1 MGLWSLQGDA
11 SINMLSI
18 DKGWVFSKP
27 LQCLLEIR
35 APRRSDPTK
44 GGLWGFLEGIWTG
57 RFTFRL
63 STLSLHNNT
72 TAYKTYNFEFA
83 FCSEGLPKFL
93 LLLFNELELDLKD
106 K

>member
-1 MGLWSLQGDA
+1 MKVRFFQ
-11 SINMLSI
+11 NP
-18 DKGWVFSKP
+18 FSVS
-27 LQCLLEIR
+27 LEIR
-35 APRRSDPTK
+35 APRRPDPIK

-57 RFTFRL
+57 RFTLCL
-63 STLSLHNNT
+63 STLNLHNNT
-72 TAYKTYNFEFA
+72 NAYKTYNFEFA